1 MKKWCVVFMPLLP
14 LVASA
19 EMLVLNFKSLPVVAF
34 AQATYK
40 EMMKR
45 DYVISPELLA
55 MDKTI
60 AVSVKSISVE
70 ALPKFVERVLS
81 AQGITSI
88 QRDGIYYLDLKEDS
102 VSARRSLALSGQ
114 GGFSADYAK
123 SIHRDELRPKDEVAT
138 STPSQVEEDFET
150 EVYRPINRNA
160 AFLSDVVN
168 AAFQAKPASVAGGL
182 VVLNAP
188 LDKLRKASML
198 AKAVD
203 VAPHKIKIS
212 ATFVEISSQDAEG
225 LGISVVADLLGAK
238 LGVRL
243 GDPSGSALS
252 LKGNSFQV
260 VLDAIASDGRFKQVA
275 NPTALVDD
283 YEKTAVNFGDKV
295 PTITSTTLD
304 KNGNP
309 LQQVAY
315 QQSGVVLNVTPR
327 VLGSGKINLN
337 VEGQVSSFSATTT
350 GVTSSPTLSNRQIQ
364 TSLTM
369 NDGEILIIG
378 GLSSNKSV
386 ASSTGLSFL
395 PKSWSFPSAANS
407 KTDLVLVLAVQIQ
420 D

>member
-1 MKKWCVVFMPLLP
+1 MKKLCAIFALTLP
-14 LVASA
+14 IALHA
-19 EMLVLNFKSLPVVAF
+19 ETLVLNFKSLSVVAF

-60 AVSVKSISVE
+60 AVSVKSISAE
-70 ALPKFVERVLS
+70 ALPKFVEGVLS
-81 AQGITSI
+81 AQGITSV
-88 QRDGIYYLDLKEDS
+88 QRDGIYYLGIKEDT
-102 VSARRSLALSGQ
+102 VSARRSLALSGPV
-114 GGFSADYAK
+114 GIVGDRGKADQ
-123 SIHRDELRPKDEVAT
+123 RDELRQMDDAAMLAKSKA
-138 STPSQVEEDFET
+138 EEDFET

-160 AFLSDVVN
+160 AFVSDVVN

-188 LDKLRKASML
+188 AEKLKKASLL
-198 AKAVD
+198 AKAID

-212 ATFVEISSQDAEG
+212 ATFVEVSSQDAAG

-238 LGVRL
+238 LGIRL
-243 GDPSGSALS
+243 GDSSGSALS
-252 LKGNSFQV
+252 LKGNNFQV

-295 PTITSTTLD
+295 PTIASTTLD

-327 VLGSGKINLN
+327 VLGSGKINLS
-337 VEGQVSSFSATTT
+337 VDGQVSSFSATTT

-395 PKSWSFPSAANS
+395 PKSWAVPSTANS
-407 KTDLVLVLAVQIQ
+407 NTDLVLVLAVQIQ
-420 D
+420 E